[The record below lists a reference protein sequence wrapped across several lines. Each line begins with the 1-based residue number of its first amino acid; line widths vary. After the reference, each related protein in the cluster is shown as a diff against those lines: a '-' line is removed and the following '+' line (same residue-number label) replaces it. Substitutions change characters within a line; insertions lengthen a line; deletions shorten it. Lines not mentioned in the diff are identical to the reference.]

1 MTREEIM
8 GDRLLE
14 MERRYEERKKKA
26 KLIRTEKT
34 EWGLPLYYFE
44 CSKCGNEYYRWS
56 YSKRTTCLCSD
67 CYKKRQREQ
76 AKAWQKR
83 KLQEYADKVLEDIK
97 TEIINIPITDTDGHS
112 NNWYREPQAII
123 DDVLKI
129 IDKHI
134 GGKE

>member
-1 MTREEIM
+1 MN
-8 GDRLLE
+8 
-14 MERRYEERKKKA
+14 A

-34 EWGLPLYYFE
+34 DWGATLYYFE

-56 YSKRTTCLCSD
+56 YNKRTTCYCSD
-67 CYKKRQREQ
+67 CYNKRQREQ

-83 KLQEYADKVLEDIK
+83 KLQEYADKVLKDIK
-97 TEIINIPITDTDGHS
+97 AEIKDLCNEPARYIPNYDAYKKC
-112 NNWYREPQAII
+112 WE
-123 DDVLKI
+123 I

>member
-1 MTREEIM
+1 MN
-8 GDRLLE
+8 
-14 MERRYEERKKKA
+14 A

-34 EWGLPLYYFE
+34 EWGATQYYFE

-67 CYKKRQREQ
+67 CYNKRQREQ

-97 TEIINIPITDTDGHS
+97 AEIQSIRSSWEKDNYHDEANALTLAL
-112 NNWYREPQAII
+112 E
-123 DDVLKI
+123 I